1 METRIENL
9 QRRLGGVFEDKE
21 NTYAS
26 FGKDWWSLK
35 YAPKYPKDSPEDI
48 AAYGWPIRRK
58 YAVSTPNEPSGT
70 VRKFS
75 SFEELCCVTRR
86 LCGVCGRGELSK
98 P

>member
-9 QRRLGGVFEDKE
+9 QRRLGGVFEDK
-21 NTYAS
+21 
-26 FGKDWWSLK
+26 

-48 AAYGWPIRRK
+48 AVYGWPIRRE
-58 YAVSTPNEPSGT
+58 YAVSTPNKPSGT

-75 SFEELCCVTRR
+75 SFEELCCATRR
-86 LCGVCGRGELSK
+86 LCGVRSRRELSK